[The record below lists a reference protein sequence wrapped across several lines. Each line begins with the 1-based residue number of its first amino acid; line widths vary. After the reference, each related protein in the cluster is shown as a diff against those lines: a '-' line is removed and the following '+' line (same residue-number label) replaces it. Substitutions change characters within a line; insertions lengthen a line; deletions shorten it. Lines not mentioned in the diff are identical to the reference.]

1 VHHPSQRD
9 LGAAYP
15 TRFGYCPDFVDS
27 PSVVFLE
34 LCVEGRQ
41 ERIRFDPIGLHVP
54 VPRQLGRISP
64 ITAAALVFAAL
75 FSVLIFSVVA
85 LSMLR
90 EGDSALPT
98 SLGETRQFEPATAL
112 VPSHRPS
119 A

>member
-1 VHHPSQRD
+1 MRYSTALGHIAIHMRGLEAVVIVHACR
-9 LGAAYP
+9 A
-15 TRFGYCPDFVDS
+15 V
-27 PSVVFLE
+27 
-34 LCVEGRQ
+34 
-41 ERIRFDPIGLHVP
+41 
-54 VPRQLGRISP
+54 SP